1 MIKEARKLAGLL
13 ANISAIFITITL
25 LIDLTV
31 GARYAVDITYS
42 MSNLTETP
50 KINFIPMYIF
60 TQAIYIP
67 LPVKIT
73 LTQLATIFII
83 IYAALL
89 ALAMFTT
96 RPLTNIKEAITGF
109 TGNDA
114 IETMKIMSVTLIT
127 IIIVEGIQEWGGIP
141 TGQLQSPNE
150 YIRYIS
156 ALVAPLIEEIGFR
169 LSIIG
174 VIATVLYLATTRK
187 KVNIRSILTIIWR
200 PYHGH
205 DQPGENRFILSLY
218 LAMVITAVIFGVSHV
233 ISGGGWEIGKVTTA
247 TIAGIALGYLYI
259 RHGFHSAV
267 LGHAFFNVYL
277 LSMYYLEQVGGIV
290 SILVEA
296 TYIAVLILSAL
307 YTFYIILGA
316 SKYLS
321 IKKFDSS

>member
-13 ANISAIFITITL
+13 ANIAAIFITTTL
-25 LIDLTV
+25 LIDLV
-31 GARYAVDITYS
+31 IGARYAVDLTYS
-42 MSNLTETP
+42 MSNLTEMP

-67 LPVKIT
+67 LPIKIT

-114 IETMKIMSVTLIT
+114 IETMKIMSLTLVT

-141 TGQLQSPNE
+141 TGQLESPNE
-150 YIRYIS
+150 YIRYVS

-169 LSIIG
+169 VSIIG
-174 VIATVLYLATTRK
+174 VIAIAIYLATTRK
-187 KVNIRSILTIIWR
+187 KVTLRNILSILWR

-205 DQPGENRFILSLY
+205 NQPGENKFIVSLY
-218 LAMVITAVIFGVSHV
+218 IAMIITAFIFGVSHI
-233 ISGGGWEIGKVTTA
+233 ISGGGWELGKVTTA

-259 RHGFHSAV
+259 RHGFHSSV

-290 SILVEA
+290 SILVDV
-296 TYIAVLILSAL
+296 TYTSVLVLSAL

-316 SKYLS
+316 SNYLS
-321 IKKFDSS
+321 IKKVETP